1 MAIRISNGVKK
12 NTGFTL
18 IELLVTMTVITIL
31 IGVSFGAIREVQVR
45 GRDTRRIADLKSVQ
59 VSLELYINRCGRY
72 PGDATCGSTN
82 PSDWAQLTTALGAV
96 MDTNKVPKDPIPPPR
111 TYYYGVDKTAGQEGL
126 RYVIGAKLERENSVL
141 QDDIDGTLYEVDC
154 SDTAPNFYYCIQS

>member
-59 VSLELYINRCGRY
+59 VGLELYINRCGRY

-96 MDTNKVPKDPIPPPR
+96 MDTNKVPKDPTSSR

-126 RYVIGAKLERENSVL
+126 RYVIGAKLERESSVL
-141 QDDIDGTLYEVDC
+141 QDDLDIDTYGVPC
-154 SDTAPNFYYCIQS
+154 SDTSPNFYYCIQS

>member
-59 VSLELYINRCGRY
+59 VGLELYINRCGRY

-96 MDTNKVPKDPIPPPR
+96 MDTNKVPKDPTSSR
-111 TYYYGVDKTAGQEGL
+111 TYYYGVDTTAGQEGL